1 MAVQPANGGWARGSQ
16 RVGDVF
22 LSWLAAAPGKRRLDV
37 GCGNGAFTE
46 LLIQRCGAAEVQGV
60 DPSEPQ
66 LAFAHARA
74 GASGAAFLQ
83 GDALALPFDPDRF
96 DAAVMA
102 LVIFFVPDP
111 AAGVVEMARVVRR
124 GGTVAAYIWDILADT
139 SPTGR
144 FQIALRAMGITM
156 ALPPSA
162 EVSRMAALRDLWTAS
177 GLQSIATCEI
187 EVERVFPDFED
198 FWQSTAGIPSVPP
211 LWRIIVWQ
219 SRRIATGP
227 PHGGTAS
234 QAELPHARGGRKS
247 ASDAA
252 AIAASLPW
260 INSR

>member
-1 MAVQPANGGWARGSQ
+1 MTVQPANGGWARGSQ

-22 LSWLAAAPGKRRLDV
+22 LSWLVAARGKRRLDV

-111 AAGVVEMARVVRR
+111 AAGVVENGAGRSSGRDGRCLYM
-124 GGTVAAYIWDILADT
+124 GYSSGYLAHRPVPDRLACHGHHNGT
-139 SPTGR
+139 SPQRRSFSHGR
-144 FQIALRAMGITM
+144 PARPVDGLRSPIN
-156 ALPPSA
+156 
-162 EVSRMAALRDLWTAS
+162 RDLRDRGRA
-177 GLQSIATCEI
+177 
-187 EVERVFPDFED
+187 RFPGF
-198 FWQSTAGIPSVPP
+198 
-211 LWRIIVWQ
+211 
-219 SRRIATGP
+219 
-227 PHGGTAS
+227 
-234 QAELPHARGGRKS
+234 
-247 ASDAA
+247 
-252 AIAASLPW
+252 
-260 INSR
+260 

>member
-1 MAVQPANGGWARGSQ
+1 MTVQPANGGWARGSQ
-16 RVGDVF
+16 RAGDVF

-96 DAAVMA
+96 DAAVVA

-162 EVSRMAALRDLWTAS
+162 EVSRMAALRDLRTAS

-187 EVERVFPDFED
+187 EVKRVFPGF
-198 FWQSTAGIPSVPP
+198 
-211 LWRIIVWQ
+211 
-219 SRRIATGP
+219 
-227 PHGGTAS
+227 
-234 QAELPHARGGRKS
+234 
-247 ASDAA
+247 
-252 AIAASLPW
+252 
-260 INSR
+260 